1 MSGVDAY
8 TRPASSFRPTIH
20 AASLTRQAIPDVWR
34 KSLRS
39 SSEGNCVE
47 VADVQTAIAVRD
59 SKDPDGPCL
68 VVTRAHWGRLVG
80 RAKRGV
86 YDGG

>member
-1 MSGVDAY
+1 M
-8 TRPASSFRPTIH
+8 
-20 AASLTRQAIPDVWR
+20 PDVWR